1 MTHHNINYIFH
12 SIDIPD
18 DFNSPSSSDYEVDRE
33 YDYLNY
39 SERFTNE
46 YTGAEMNYNYNENPV
61 IENEGQNPNQ
71 FLRNIIIENSD
82 DKKVLGRKRAGDK
95 SIRSHTKF
103 SDDNTRR
110 KIKST
115 LVNNLNDFINTKI
128 EDLYGKD
135 IGEGMIRKRLMKLGQ
150 KQISNASVAFNQK
163 FLYKKLRDIFSEN
176 VTTRITNFSPGRN
189 KEVIEELINDQN
201 IKRSN
206 YFKGLFNVTFIE
218 CLKYYRG
225 DDIYN
230 EYLQGFKKFSEI
242 EFRQNE
248 GKDYTK
254 HFMDYLKNYE
264 NIILKKKPRR
274 TKAKEY

>member
-1 MTHHNINYIFH
+1 MTHHNINNIFH

-18 DFNSPSSSDYEVDRE
+18 DFNSPSSSDYEIDRE

-46 YTGAEMNYNYNENPV
+46 NSGAEMNYNYNEHPV
-61 IENEGQNPNQ
+61 IENEGQNPHQ
-71 FLRNIIIENSD
+71 FLRDIIIENYD

-95 SIRSHTKF
+95 SIRGHTKF

-135 IGEGMIRKRLMKLGQ
+135 IGEGMVRKRLMKLGQ

-163 FLYKKLRDIFSEN
+163 FLYKKLKDIFSEN
-176 VTTRITNFSPGRN
+176 VSSKCKRYPNDYNRR
-189 KEVIEELINDQN
+189 LINELLNQKDKNKKKFFCDLLNLTFLDCVEHFSGLKQIYCLQDLEN
-201 IKRSN
+201 IDDVCKS
-206 YFKGLFNVTFIE
+206 L
-218 CLKYYRG
+218 G
-225 DDIYN
+225 DD
-230 EYLQGFKKFSEI
+230 
-242 EFRQNE
+242 
-248 GKDYTK
+248 
-254 HFMDYLKNYE
+254 KNYQESFRCYIE
-264 NIILKKKPRR
+264 NFKTIIEKKKPRR
-274 TKAKEY
+274 KSKSKI